1 MAAAAAA
8 GEDAGRESEEW
19 KKERNKR
26 VTGTDLGKIL
36 GGDPYM
42 TRMTLILSKL
52 GHKDAMET
60 ASDFTKNLMHLG
72 RAYEPLARSLYLERI
87 AGLDP
92 RAEGVDVFYEVPS
105 LRTHR
110 MFNWFA
116 GTPDLLLPA
125 SVLEQQDEPP
135 QKVVEIKCHFYP
147 TMFEAM
153 PYMIPEQV
161 PLRYW
166 LQVQAY
172 MEILDTDD
180 AELWSFTLFGGASLF
195 KIDRISGHM
204 MFSVIW
210 PEVEKFYAVLKK
222 HYKEDAPVTADQ
234 IPREDLAAMGWER
247 GSKKRI
253 IEALNAEKLRTT
265 HFVRHLFSEGWE
277 SQNSKFPV

>member
-1 MAAAAAA
+1 MAAA
-8 GEDAGRESEEW
+8 DAERESEEW
-19 KKERNKR
+19 EEARRKL

-36 GGDPYM
+36 GADPYM

-52 GHKDAMET
+52 GHKDPMET
-60 ASDFTKNLMHLG
+60 ASDFTRNLLHLG
-72 RAYEPLARSLYLERI
+72 RAYEPLARSIYLEKI
-87 AGLDP
+87 AELDP
-92 RAEGVDVFYEVPS
+92 EMEGVDVFYEVPS
-105 LRTHR
+105 LRTHPG
-110 MFNWFA
+110 FSWFA

-125 SVLEQQDEPP
+125 SAPEKDCPP

-172 MEILDTDD
+172 MEIIGTDKG
-180 AELWSFTLFGGASLF
+180 ELWSFTLFGGASLF
-195 KIDRISGHM
+195 TIERVSGHLLW
-204 MFSVIW
+204 SVIW
-210 PEVEKFYAVLKK
+210 PEVEKFYRVLQKY
-222 HYKEDAPVTADQ
+222 YKDEEPVTADK
-234 IPREDLAAMGWER
+234 ILREDLASMSWER

-265 HFVRHLFSEGWE
+265 HFVRHIFSEGWE
-277 SQNSKFPV
+277 SQNSKFPG